1 MQINWDGVGVYLAT
15 ASVDMRKNIDG
26 LSMMVAD
33 RMQQSPQSLS
43 VYVFYNRE
51 RNKVKCL
58 WWDKNGFVLY
68 YKRLE
73 KGRYKIPKIAD
84 ANTLM
89 LTGDELNWLL
99 AGLEFMLIRE
109 QTQLSFSA
117 YF

>member
-1 MQINWDGVGVYLAT
+1 MQINWGDVGVYLAT
-15 ASVDMRKNIDG
+15 ALVDMRKNIDG

-33 RMQQSPQSLS
+33 MIQQSLQSLC

-68 YKRLE
+68 DKRLE
-73 KGRYKIPKIAD
+73 KGRYKIPKDVAGMSFS
-84 ANTLM
+84 LS
-89 LTGDELNWLL
+89 GDELNWLL
-99 AGLEFMLIRE
+99 AGLEFMLMRG
-109 QTQLSFSA
+109 QPAHLFQV